1 MNFYDIV
8 TEDVQLRCLSIVAQ
22 RWRNNDGFSVFKDE
36 PRYTNA
42 LILVCSK
49 DITMTLTEI
58 DREPITLECGDLVL
72 VPKGTKYVMSLSKD
86 PDSVKRF
93 DSYTMNFNV
102 SDLSGNDIMLS
113 ENITV
118 LAKDSF
124 SQIESVM
131 SELSRVCNDINVNN
145 LKKQSKLYELFD
157 TIVSCMNDK
166 ADDYYPIRR
175 GIRQFNK
182 EWNRNEKISKYASVC
197 AVSEGYFHH
206 LFKEW
211 SGMSPVEYRNSLR
224 IAQAK
229 ALLLN
234 NSMSIK
240 DIATYVGFDD
250 QFYFSR
256 VFKSITGVSPQQYKN
271 I

>member
-1 MNFYDIV
+1 MNFCDML
-8 TEDVQLRCLSIVAQ
+8 TADVQLKCLSIVAQ
-22 RWRNNDGFSVFKDE
+22 RWRNNDGFNTFKDE
-36 PRYTNA
+36 PRHTNA
-42 LILVCSK
+42 LILACNNDMSMQLIES
-49 DITMTLTEI
+49 DQ
-58 DREPITLECGDLVL
+58 EPINLQAGDLVL
-72 VPKGTKYVMSLSKD
+72 VPKGTKYVMKLTKNLNSA
-86 PDSVKRF
+86 KRF
-93 DSYTMNFNV
+93 DSYTMNFDI
-102 SDLSGNDIMLS
+102 SDLNGNIIFLDEHLK
-113 ENITV
+113 V

-145 LKKQSKLYELFD
+145 LNKQSKLYELFD
-157 TIVSCMNDK
+157 TVVSCMNDK

-175 GIRQFNK
+175 GIRQLNK
-182 EWNRNEKISKYASVC
+182 EWNKNEKISKYANLCSI
-197 AVSEGYFHH
+197 SEGYFHH

-240 DIATYVGFDD
+240 DIAAYVGYDD